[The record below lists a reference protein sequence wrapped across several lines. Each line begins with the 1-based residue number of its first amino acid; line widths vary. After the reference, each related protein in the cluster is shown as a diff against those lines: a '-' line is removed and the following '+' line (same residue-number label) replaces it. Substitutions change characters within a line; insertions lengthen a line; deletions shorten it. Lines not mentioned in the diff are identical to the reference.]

1 MKTSSDGLLARLFG
15 TRRSPPPAPAK
26 PAALQ
31 RPTLHKVQGATM
43 GTTYSVSFVAAAVDL
58 PALTERLHSAVT
70 AVDDQ
75 MSTWKPQ
82 SDLCRFNAST
92 PGDWW
97 PVPAELAQVVQT
109 GLQIGRA
116 SSGAFNIALGAQV
129 AAWGFGADGGAGP
142 TATPP
147 SPTPADAIEAR
158 LDPPALRKSAA
169 LSLDLSGI
177 AKGFGVDQ
185 IAAVLAQDGI
195 TDYLITID
203 GEIRASGRKPG
214 VEGNWRLALE
224 APIPGQRQAWDIL
237 EPKDCAIAT
246 SGDYRHFH
254 VHNGK
259 TLSHTIDPRT
269 AAPVDTAIASV
280 TVCDASCMK
289 ADAWATALMVL
300 GVRDGVALAQARNI
314 PALFLIR
321 DNGTLRE
328 IATGAFD
335 TLRG

>member
-1 MKTSSDGLLARLFG
+1 
-15 TRRSPPPAPAK
+15 
-26 PAALQ
+26 
-31 RPTLHKVQGATM
+31 M
-43 GTTYSVSFVAAAVDL
+43 GTTYQVTFAAASVDL
-58 PALTERLHSAVT
+58 PGLSERLHSAVT

-75 MSTWKPQ
+75 MSTWKPH
-82 SDLCRFNAST
+82 SDLSRFNAAP

-97 PVPAELAQVVQT
+97 PVPADLARVVLA

-116 SSGAFNIALGAQV
+116 SSGAFNIALGDQV
-129 AAWGFGADGGAGP
+129 AAWGFGAHGGTGP
-142 TATPP
+142 SETPP
-147 SPTPADAIEAR
+147 GPAHTDGIEAR

-185 IAAVLAQDGI
+185 LAAVLEQDGV
-195 TDYLITID
+195 TDYLISID
-203 GEIRASGRKPG
+203 GEVRASGRKPDL
-214 VEGNWRLALE
+214 EGNWRLALE

-237 EPKDCAIAT
+237 EPRDCAIAT

-280 TVCDASCMK
+280 TVCDASCMN

-300 GVRDGVALAQARNI
+300 GPHDGVALAQARNI
-314 PALFLIR
+314 PALFLLR
-321 DNGTLRE
+321 DDAGLRE
-328 IATGAFD
+328 IATGSFD
-335 TLRG
+335 ALRG